1 MEPDAEKSG
10 FASAIT
16 ATSGNCHAS
25 VRPVARAPRSETE
38 HASAAEHELVKYT
51 RRNAA
56 TEQHDEVAE
65 RHDGMVTVERSG
77 GHGTH
82 ARHTT

>member
-38 HASAAEHELVKYT
+38 HASAAENEMVKYT
-51 RRNAA
+51 GCIAA
-56 TEQHDEVAE
+56 I
-65 RHDGMVTVERSG
+65 S
-77 GHGTH
+77 
-82 ARHTT
+82 TTSSTTK